1 LEVQRKGNENGICK
15 IVGVGYRDLCGMR
28 KRNGL
33 FSSLP
38 RLPNGNNGRDI
49 RRNGPIGF
57 DINGPYGAP
66 FVYKRKGKDIM
77 VYSLIA
83 VAVFVS
89 GGIAVPMFC
98 MGIALIYTSLRNDI
112 K

>member
-1 LEVQRKGNENGICK
+1 MPNLGFRDRTDTNLRGKANKKGIKWENIK
-15 IVGVGYRDLCGMR
+15 
-28 KRNGL
+28 
-33 FSSLP
+33 
-38 RLPNGNNGRDI
+38 
-49 RRNGPIGF
+49 
-57 DINGPYGAP
+57 GPYGAP

-89 GGIAVPMFC
+89 GAIAVPMFC
-98 MGIALIYTSLRNDI
+98 MGIALIYTSLRNYV

>member
-1 LEVQRKGNENGICK
+1 M
-15 IVGVGYRDLCGMR
+15 GVGNCDLCGMR
-28 KRNGL
+28 PGNGI
-33 FSSLP
+33 
-38 RLPNGNNGRDI
+38 LPNLPGLSTQNDGGDICGNS
-49 RRNGPIGF
+49 PIGF
-57 DINGPYGAP
+57 DINGPYGAL

-89 GGIAVPMFC
+89 GAIAVPMFC
-98 MGIALIYTSLRNDI
+98 IGVALIYTSLRNYI